1 MAENEKLTILNLMDL
16 LLDRTDRDHTM
27 TADMICTTLEKDYE
41 IVCSRKTVYC
51 YHRAFLA
58 NKIIGLN

>member
-41 IVCSRKTVYC
+41 IVCSRKTSWIGQTV
-51 YHRAFLA
+51 
-58 NKIIGLN
+58 IIR